1 MSWIFHNRAVISQT
15 SESTGGMFYVDAP
28 TLVGNIRTIS
38 YVRTGANPL
47 PSTTLITCR
56 TSHPGQASLDILSC
70 QASTANWNKYPL
82 VVCHTSAGVALK
94 STDFRTQV
102 PLCNGRVAISVSCT
116 RTTGLSA
123 EFHVLV
129 E

>member
-1 MSWIFHNRAVISQT
+1 MGWVFHSKAAISQT
-15 SESTGGMFYVDAP
+15 SESTGGVFYVDAP
-28 TLVGNIRTIS
+28 TLVGNVRTIS
-38 YVRTGANPL
+38 YVRTGRNPL
-47 PSTTLITCR
+47 PSTALVTCR

-82 VVCHTSAGVALK
+82 VVCHTSAGTVLK
-94 STDFRTQV
+94 STDFRQAV
-102 PLCNGRVAISVSCT
+102 PLCNGRIAISLSCT
-116 RTTGLSA
+116 KTTGLTG